1 VHKNANLTEVDVA
14 DRLLEFRSMQDGFM
28 DTSFDTISGMV
39 IVTLVGGTCFLTH
52 SQYTAS
58 E

>member
-1 VHKNANLTEVDVA
+1 MHKNVNLTEVDVA

-39 IVTLVGGTCFLTH
+39 ICHPCCWNLLLD
-52 SQYTAS
+52 
-58 E
+58 

>member
-1 VHKNANLTEVDVA
+1 MHKNANLTEVDVA

-39 IVTLVGGTCFLTH
+39 IVILVAETCFSKH
-52 SQYTAS
+52 SQYTLS